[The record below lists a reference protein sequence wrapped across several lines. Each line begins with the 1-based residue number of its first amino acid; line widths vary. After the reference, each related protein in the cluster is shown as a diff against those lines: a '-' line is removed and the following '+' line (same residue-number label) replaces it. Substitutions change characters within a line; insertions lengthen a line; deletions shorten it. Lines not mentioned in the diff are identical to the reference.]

1 MKQLQ
6 LFTTRYLSAG
16 LLALLCGVMLSVAG
30 GTSVYAQEP
39 TAPVPQ
45 TTASANVM
53 RDYKGV
59 KLGMTRAEVRALM
72 GKAELKEKDKD
83 RFIIKGDDRLT
94 VYYNDDQVKAIHLYF
109 IDAKHA
115 PAWTDV
121 VGDAQVEQME
131 NGAKR
136 ARRDLIEEKF
146 WVSMYQGKD
155 GAFTTITI
163 SR

>member
-1 MKQLQ
+1 MKQLR
-6 LFTTRYLSAG
+6 LITTHYLSANT
-16 LLALLCGVMLSVAG
+16 LALLCGVMLSVVGSAR
-30 GTSVYAQEP
+30 VYAQEP
-39 TAPVPQ
+39 TASNTQ
-45 TTASANVM
+45 TAASANVM
-53 RDYKGV
+53 REYKGV
-59 KLGMTRAEVRALM
+59 KLGMTRAEVRASM
-72 GKAELKEKDKD
+72 GKAELKEKAKD

-109 IDAKHA
+109 IDAKNA